1 MVNQL
6 GLSHVGGVRKG
17 NLLSPLLFVL
27 SVEVFDSMMRTIL
40 NNWIRGFQIGGAIVQ
55 TKEICH
61 LLYADDTF
69 FFVNLLRNR

>member
-1 MVNQL
+1 MWEG
-6 GLSHVGGVRKG
+6 GLRQGD
-17 NLLSPLLFVL
+17 LPSPLLFVL
-27 SVEVFDSMMRTIL
+27 AMEGFDSMMRRTIL

-61 LLYADDTF
+61 LLYADDTLFF